1 MRFISASGSVPP
13 SGEGWSRKPRGADRC
28 RAEPRTGSQ
37 RRAPSPAPIT
47 SQFWPGS
54 NWERSFPA
62 EHSASRAAAAS
73 CQRCFLCL
81 SFLST
86 PHFPAAAILEPALG
100 GGRRNKGG
108 SSSIAGILIPLSHRM
123 AGPAINI
130 RLHNTKRSRPAPA
143 GHSPSPGRGK
153 GGEGTALPRA
163 PQGFGTANPLTHK
176 PPARPPLPAGG
187 IGLCRDRLYWDGV
200 APGGWGEYFPSQQE
214 KKKI

>member
-1 MRFISASGSVPP
+1 MRFISISGSFPP
-13 SGEGWSRKPRGADRC
+13 FGEGWSGKPRGVDRC
-28 RAEPRTGSQ
+28 RAGSD

-47 SQFWPGS
+47 SQFRPGEHC
-54 NWERSFPA
+54 ERSFPA
-62 EHSASRAAAAS
+62 QHSASRAAAAS

-86 PHFPAAAILEPALG
+86 PHFPAAAILEPGLG
-100 GGRRNKGG
+100 GGRRRRNKG
-108 SSSIAGILIPLSHRM
+108 SSSIAGILILLSHRM

-143 GHSPSPGRGK
+143 GHSPSLGRGK

-176 PPARPPLPAGG
+176 PPARPPLSAGG
-187 IGLCRDRLYWDGV
+187 IGLPGTVCAGGRPQGV
-200 APGGWGEYFPSQQE
+200 GASLFLPNR
-214 KKKI
+214 KKKKN